1 MVVIDALTF
10 NINMEKYYEQN
21 LGILFYLIQSFL
33 LTFEFLL
40 FQFIREVLIK
50 NLVEFG
56 VQKT

>member
-21 LGILFYLIQSFL
+21 LGILFYLTQSFL